1 MNQDDI
7 FDAFQAAQRRGILPT
22 DLSSAEL
29 RDLAAGVR
37 ARSVFT
43 ARGTNAVFAGKL
55 KSVIEELA
63 SGKIGEAD
71 ARLALR
77 ETLKALN
84 YTPEGGFP
92 DAPGQVPSAV
102 RGSLQDLTSFRRLN
116 LIVRT
121 QIDLMRGAGQQ
132 MRGTAPDRLAAFPCW
147 ELVRIMPV
155 RVPRDWEKRWQEV
168 GGSFVINGKFYAPF
182 EETPWEMDDPRTR
195 ASLKIRM
202 IAPKGDL
209 IWGELGSAFDDSL
222 DVDYPP
228 FAFNSGMGWKEIAA
242 AEARQLGIT
251 SMDGVPWEE
260 FLQGVERPRVLQGE
274 LPLPTPRL
282 SMQELPAE
290 LAKEFLDQTQA
301 YDDGGEFSF
310 DSILE
315 SELKKAEEAYKK

>member
-1 MNQDDI
+1 MNEDDI
-7 FDAFQAAQRRGILPT
+7 FDAFQAAQKRGIFPT
-22 DLSSAEL
+22 NLSSAEL

-43 ARGTNAVFAGKL
+43 ARGTSAVFAARLKEIINAIAQGKMGAGEASVTLREVL
-55 KSVIEELA
+55 KSL
-63 SGKIGEAD
+63 S
-71 ARLALR
+71 
-77 ETLKALN
+77 

-92 DAPGQVPSAV
+92 DAPGQVPPAL
-102 RGSLQDLTSFRRLN
+102 RGTLQDLSSFRRLN

-121 QIDLMRGAGQQ
+121 QTDLMRGAGQQ
-132 MRGTAPDRLAAFPCW
+132 MRGTTPDRLAAFPCW

-195 ASLKIRM
+195 APLKIRM

-209 IWGELGSAFDDSL
+209 IWGEFGSAFDDSL

-282 SMQELPAE
+282 NMKDIDPI
-290 LAKEFLDQTQA
+290 LAKEFLDQTKA
-301 YDDGGEFSF
+301 YDNDGEFSF

-315 SELKKAEEAYKK
+315 RELKKAEEAYKK